1 MKKIFLFC
9 LSVAIMLSSVSCAE
23 HPIETMPAQT
33 TGNATATEITS
44 GEIEETADPAEVV
57 DYLFHTQW
65 LTIRFA
71 NGKTVSPYQS
81 LILADVYGSTSVDG
95 ALAFRS
101 WEGEL
106 AAWLSEG
113 LVPTV
118 ILSED
123 AVLWNVKE
131 ASASLRHFYFYRAS
145 DEGFVREGNLENASL
160 ADVYR
165 YGCEHFAGER
175 IYIRMSY
182 TYESEAPRIYASY
195 EYAFCADFSAQ
206 VIKAP
211 IFDYT
216 ATVID
221 ADGNKVA
228 PYQSSLYFFL
238 DGRVSDGPLMFMR
251 MEDVLPG
258 WIEQGMVP
266 EIALG
271 ENSSVRF
278 ACGENTLLTHSGRF
292 RLFVQNEDGSI
303 SQVYELTDSAL
314 SDVYAYGKA
323 HLAGKTVYVT
333 YGCLVS
339 DAENA
344 NDRNDVSCIFQ
355 TDF

>member
-9 LSVAIMLSSVSCAE
+9 LCVAIMLSSVSCAE
-23 HPIETMPAQT
+23 HPIETTPAQT

-65 LTIRFA
+65 LTIRLA
-71 NGKTVSPYQS
+71 NGETVSPYQS

-106 AAWLSEG
+106 AAWLSED

-123 AVLWNVKE
+123 AVLWNIKE
-131 ASASLRHFYFYRAS
+131 ASELLRHFYFYRAS

-216 ATVID
+216 TMVID
-221 ADGNKVA
+221 ADGNEAA

-238 DGRVSDGPLMFMR
+238 DGRVSDGPLMFSR
-251 MEDVLPG
+251 MEDILPD
-258 WIEQGMVP
+258 WIAQGIIP
-266 EIALG
+266 DIALS
-271 ENSSVRF
+271 ENSEVHF
-278 ACGENTLLTHSGRF
+278 TCGERSSVTHSGRF
-292 RLFVQNEDGSI
+292 HMFVQMEDGTI
-303 SQVYELTDSAL
+303 SQVYESEKATLSAI
-314 SDVYAYGKA
+314 YAYGKE
-323 HLAGKTVYVT
+323 HLAGKTVYIT
-333 YGCLVS
+333 YGCMVS
-339 DAENA
+339 DLTNEG
-344 NDRNDVSCIFQ
+344 DRNDVSCIFR
-355 TDF
+355 TNF